1 MKWNQ
6 KKKKERK
13 RKKRKREKKKKK
25 GAFLR
30 EMQTTSLSTSVEKEG
45 VAERSQKLEAEDMRA
60 DVSRVVGRHM
70 VLDKS
75 P

>member
-1 MKWNQ
+1 
-6 KKKKERK
+6 
-13 RKKRKREKKKKK
+13 
-25 GAFLR
+25 
-30 EMQTTSLSTSVEKEG
+30 MQTTSLSTSVEKEG